1 MNMCTRALMLMMIV
15 STLTACGSFAS
26 RFEGGNSEVYYPG
39 VKYSMEKARSG
50 YGGFYYFDV
59 QLSLV
64 FDPVLVPVDV
74 LRLGTSHL

>member
-1 MNMCTRALMLMMIV
+1 MNMCIRALMLMMIV

-59 QLSLV
+59 PFSFV
-64 FDPVLVPVDV
+64 FDTVMLPVDAI
-74 LRLGTSHL
+74 RIGTNNL